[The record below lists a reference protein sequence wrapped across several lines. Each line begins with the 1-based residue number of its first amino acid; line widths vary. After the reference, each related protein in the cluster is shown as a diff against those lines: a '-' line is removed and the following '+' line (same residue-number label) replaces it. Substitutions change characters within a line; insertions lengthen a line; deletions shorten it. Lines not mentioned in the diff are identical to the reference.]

1 MRSSAPDCC
10 TVYVVPTRNGG
21 GVLVQAAAAAHIS
34 AAMTFRSALMRR
46 LPSAYSL
53 YVVSLRFSCVLVFAP
68 SITAAQGF
76 QLTVENI
83 MRGPDLVGTA
93 PSNERFSADGR
104 YVYLRWR
111 SPGAGGAG

>member
-34 AAMTFRSALMRR
+34 AATTFRSAVMRR
-46 LPSAYSL
+46 IAFSQHLLSTSSL
-53 YVVSLRFSCVLVFAP
+53 YVVSLRLACLLALAP
-68 SITAAQGF
+68 SVAVAQGF

-83 MRGPDLVGTA
+83 MRGSDLVGTA
-93 PSNERFSADGR
+93 P
-104 YVYLRWR
+104 
-111 SPGAGGAG
+111 